1 MRDRVE
7 QKVPYNGTGY
17 YVQGS
22 QAVETLACAGFPPP
36 YGGHF
41 GGCERALGAQIDV
54 PAASGRMIPGQDRAT
69 GVAACWGQ

>member
-17 YVQGS
+17 DVQGS

-41 GGCERALGAQIDV
+41 GG
-54 PAASGRMIPGQDRAT
+54 
-69 GVAACWGQ
+69 